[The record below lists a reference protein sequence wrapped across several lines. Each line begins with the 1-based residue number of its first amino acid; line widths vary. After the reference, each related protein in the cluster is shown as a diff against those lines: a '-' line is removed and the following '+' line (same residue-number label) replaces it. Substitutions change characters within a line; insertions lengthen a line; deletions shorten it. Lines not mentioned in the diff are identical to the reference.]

1 MLLKHSLFL
10 KPLVKKQQLGL
21 LNQSGSV
28 WASCLQ
34 DRAMTV
40 LSEESKE
47 EHKKQVRGDCSLS
60 FKSVACGILR
70 ILGSIWHSR

>member
-10 KPLVKKQQLGL
+10 KPLVKRQFGVQNK
-21 LNQSGSV
+21 SGSF
-28 WASCLQ
+28 WASYVQ

-47 EHKKQVRGDCSLS
+47 EHKKQVRDYCSLRFS
-60 FKSVACGILR
+60 CSWEYMAQPIAQHF
-70 ILGSIWHSR
+70 

>member
-10 KPLVKKQQLGL
+10 KPLVKNQFGV
-21 LNQSGSV
+21 LNNSGSV
-28 WASCLQ
+28 WASYVQ

-47 EHKKQVRGDCSLS
+47 EHKKQVRYYCSLS
-60 FKSVACGILR
+60 FGSVV
-70 ILGSIWHSR
+70 LGSIWHS